1 MAKRSRPHAEVSTLD
16 EMPEEPSLANRKGAR
31 RRSEI
36 PPVVLAALNNGDL
49 ATVNLV
55 ETLAIDMAVL
65 VREVFW
71 RLSQE
76 KLAKQLEVTAKVLSE
91 QGIMQRL
98 AGMGQAIAAS
108 LSGGSGQMT
117 FESLATHAS
126 DTVRSWACF
135 AAQAHQSTKLASRLS
150 AARRFA
156 ADPHFGVRECAWMSV
171 RPYFAEQ
178 LEQAIDLLQPWVVDP
193 DPNIRR
199 FAIES
204 TRPRGV
210 WCAHLV
216 ALKAEPEQAS
226 RLLEPVRSDPS
237 RYVQSS
243 VANWLNDAS
252 KSQPAWVQKLCRR
265 WEKESPSKE
274 TVWVVKRALRSIK
287 PAKPEK

>member
-1 MAKRSRPHAEVSTLD
+1 MAKRSRPIVKVPSPLVE
-16 EMPEEPSLANRKGAR
+16 EPPEEPSLVGRKGAR

-36 PPVVLAALNNGDL
+36 PREVLAALNNGDL

-55 ETLAIDMAVL
+55 EALAIDMAVL

-76 KLAKQLEVTAKVLSE
+76 KLAKQLETTARILAN

-98 AGMGQAIAAS
+98 AGMGQAIDAS
-108 LSGGSGQMT
+108 LSGGLGEMT
-117 FESLATHAS
+117 FERLATHVS
-126 DTVRSWACF
+126 DTVRCWACF
-135 AAQAHQSTKLASRLS
+135 AAQAKPKQKLADRLT

-156 ADPHFGVRECAWMSV
+156 ADSHFGVRECAWMSV
-171 RPYFAEQ
+171 RPHFPEQ
-178 LEQAIDLLQPWVVDP
+178 LPQTLELLQPWVLDP

-199 FAIES
+199 FAVES

-210 WCAHLV
+210 WCAHLA
-216 ALKAEPEQAS
+216 ALKADPQPAAV
-226 RLLEPVRSDPS
+226 LLEPVRSDPS

-252 KSQPAWVQKLCRR
+252 KSQAAWVQKLCRR
-265 WEKESPSKE
+265 WQKESPSKE
-274 TVWVVKRALRSIK
+274 TAWIVKRALRSIK
-287 PAKPEK
+287 PAN